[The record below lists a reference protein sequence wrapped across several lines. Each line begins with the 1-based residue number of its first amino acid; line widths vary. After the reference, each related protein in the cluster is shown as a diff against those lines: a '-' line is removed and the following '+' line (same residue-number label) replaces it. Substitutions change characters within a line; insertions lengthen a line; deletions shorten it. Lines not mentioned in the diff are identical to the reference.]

1 MPEGEDNSNSLNIQ
15 RDEEVERQPHRDNE
29 EYAMTIK
36 LLGIL
41 GIRQNQV
48 NNQVSKEMKILE
60 D

>member
-15 RDEEVERQPHRDNE
+15 RDEEVERQPHRDYE

-41 GIRQNQV
+41 KKTEGNKTK
-48 NNQVSKEMKILE
+48 SS
-60 D
+60 